1 MNNMKTISVY
11 ASSSNNL
18 QEIFYSHAR
27 TLGKLIGKN
36 GYDLVY
42 GGSRL
47 GLMYACA
54 DAARENGS
62 KIYGVMPEKLVK
74 ICANPEDC
82 DKFIITEGM
91 RERKAKLDEISDA
104 VIAMAG
110 GFGTLEEISEMI
122 VQKQLGYNNKPIV
135 FLNTAGFYN
144 TLVKFFD
151 EVILKN
157 FAKETSR
164 KLFYVAE
171 TPEEAIDYIVN
182 YKPEAV
188 ESKHI
193 FK

>member
-1 MNNMKTISVY
+1 MKTISVY